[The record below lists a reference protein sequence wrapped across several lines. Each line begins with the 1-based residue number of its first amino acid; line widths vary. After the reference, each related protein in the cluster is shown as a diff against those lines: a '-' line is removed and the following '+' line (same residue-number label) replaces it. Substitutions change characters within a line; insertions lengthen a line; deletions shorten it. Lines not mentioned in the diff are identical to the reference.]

1 MQQSLDENKLFREI
15 LSSTKK
21 IAMVG
26 ASSIKKDVNPKK
38 IKRKPS
44 IIVMKYLQDFGYHVT
59 PVNPSSEGKEILG
72 QIAVSKLDDIKD
84 SVDLVNVFRP
94 SNETPEI
101 AKQAV
106 KIGAKFLWLQFGIDN
121 NEAKDIA
128 EAGNVIYVANRCIKQ
143 EYQRLFLKI
152 NPVFPVL
159 L

>member
-1 MQQSLDENKLFREI
+1 MQQLLDENKLFRKI

-26 ASSIKKDVNPKK
+26 ASSIKKDLNPKK

-44 IIVMKYLQDFGYHVT
+44 VIVMKYLQDFGYHVI
-59 PVNPSSEGKEILG
+59 PVNPSSNGKEILG
-72 QIAVSKLDDIKD
+72 EIAVSKLCDIKN

-94 SNETPEI
+94 SNEAPEI

-106 KIGAKFLWLQFGIDN
+106 KIGAKVLWLQFGIDN
-121 NEAKDIA
+121 KEARDIA
-128 EAGNVIYVANRCIKQ
+128 EAGNIIYVANRCIKQ

>member
-1 MQQSLDENKLFREI
+1 MQKSLDENKIFREI
-15 LSSTKK
+15 LSSTKN

-26 ASSIKKDVNPKK
+26 ASSLKIDENPKN

-44 IIVMKYLQDFGYHVT
+44 IIVMKHLQEFGYHVI

-72 QIAVSKLDDIKD
+72 ELAVSKLNDIKT

-94 SNETPEI
+94 SNEAPEI

-106 KIGAKFLWLQFGIDN
+106 KIGAKILWFQFGIDN
-121 NEAKDIA
+121 KEAKDIA
-128 EAGNVIYVANRCIKQ
+128 EAANIIYVANRCIKQ

>member
-1 MQQSLDENKLFREI
+1 MQKPLDENKIFRDI
-15 LSSTKK
+15 LSSTKN

-26 ASSIKKDVNPKK
+26 ASSIKKDEDPKQ

-44 IIVMKYLQDFGYHVT
+44 IIVMKNLQEFGYNVI
-59 PVNPSSEGKEILG
+59 PVNPSSQGKEILG
-72 QIAVSKLDDIKD
+72 EIAVSKLNDIKT

-106 KIGAKFLWLQFGIDN
+106 QIGAKVLWLQFGIDN
-121 NEAKDIA
+121 KEARDIA
-128 EAGNVIYVANRCIKQ
+128 EAANIIYVANRCIKQ

>member
-26 ASSIKKDVNPKK
+26 ASSVKKDVNLKE

-44 IIVMKYLQDFGYHVT
+44 IIVMKYLQEFGYHVI
-59 PVNPSSEGKEILG
+59 PVNPSSGGKKILG
-72 QIAVSKLDDIKD
+72 EIAVSKLYDIKD

-106 KIGAKFLWLQFGIDN
+106 KIGAKVLWLQFGIVN
-121 NEAKDIA
+121 NEARDIA

>member
-26 ASSIKKDVNPKK
+26 ASSVKKDVNLKE

-44 IIVMKYLQDFGYHVT
+44 IIVMKYLQEFGYHVI
-59 PVNPSSEGKEILG
+59 PVNPSSEGKKILG
-72 QIAVSKLDDIKD
+72 EIAVSKLCDIKN

-94 SNETPEI
+94 SNEAPEI

-106 KIGAKFLWLQFGIDN
+106 KIGAKVLWLQFGIVN
-121 NEAKDIA
+121 NEARDIA

>member
-26 ASSIKKDVNPKK
+26 ASSVKKDVNLKE

-44 IIVMKYLQDFGYHVT
+44 IIVMKYLQEFGYHVI
-59 PVNPSSEGKEILG
+59 PVNPSSKGKKILG
-72 QIAVSKLDDIKD
+72 EIAVSKLYDIKD

-106 KIGAKFLWLQFGIDN
+106 KIGAKVLWLQFGIVN
-121 NEAKDIA
+121 NEARDIA